1 MEMFDFSIALAH
13 LRNGRK
19 VAREGWNR
27 KGQWLMLTITPPTTS
42 IEVDGKRFAFAP
54 YVQLKNA
61 EGEMVPWQPSQDD
74 MLADDWM
81 IVHFFVPL

>member
-27 KGQWLMLTITPPTTS
+27 KGQWVMLTITPPTTS

-61 EGEMVPWQPSQDD
+61 EGEMVPWQPSQGD

>member
-27 KGQWLMLTITPPTTS
+27 KGQWVMLTITPPTTS

-61 EGEMVPWQPSQDD
+61 EGEMVPWQPSQGD

-81 IVHFFVPL
+81 IVHIFVPL

>member
-1 MEMFDFSIALAH
+1 MKKFDFSIALAH
-13 LRNGRK
+13 LKNGRK

-42 IEVDGKRFAFAP
+42 IEVDGKRYGFAP
-54 YVQLKNA
+54 YVQLKNV
-61 EGEMVPWQPSQDD
+61 EGEMVPWQPSQGD

-81 IVHFFVPL
+81 IVHIFVPL